1 MFNLEL
7 LCNRCVCF
15 NLFLKTLK
23 LQGLAD
29 LYLTK
34 PVRDSE
40 EVKQLFE
47 AHLADLEEI
56 VMETKIFND
65 MIEADI

>member
-1 MFNLEL
+1 M
-7 LCNRCVCF
+7 
-15 NLFLKTLK
+15 
-23 LQGLAD
+23 QGLAD

-65 MIEADI
+65 MIEANM

>member
-1 MFNLEL
+1 M
-7 LCNRCVCF
+7 
-15 NLFLKTLK
+15 
-23 LQGLAD
+23 QGLAD

-40 EVKQLFE
+40 EVKQMFE